1 MLSAL
6 NGELSF
12 IVLEP
17 VNNST
22 DYEHICSHTINIS
35 VGCKSTVRKTSLAR
49 RSRTL
54 AYHVILLI
62 YIT

>member
-6 NGELSF
+6 NGELSY

-22 DYEHICSHTINIS
+22 DYEHYSHTINIS
-35 VGCKSTVRKTSLAR
+35 AGCKSTVRITSLAR
-49 RSRTL
+49 RGRTL
-54 AYHVILLI
+54 AYHVILLMH
-62 YIT
+62 IT